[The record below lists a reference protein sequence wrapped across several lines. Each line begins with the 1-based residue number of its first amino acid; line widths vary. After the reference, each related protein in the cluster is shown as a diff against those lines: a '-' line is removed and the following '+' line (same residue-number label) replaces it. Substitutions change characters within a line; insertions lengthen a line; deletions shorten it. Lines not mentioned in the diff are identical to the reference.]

1 VAANPTFRLR
11 DRPPRAARATL
22 LVTNGR
28 RIGYQPAAR
37 PLGMERCPNC
47 GEAFVFP
54 VGLNEH
60 RERCTGSAGDV
71 ADGPYDDDTCPMCG
85 TDYGERGYPQH
96 LAACDGPGTNRA

>member
-1 VAANPTFRLR
+1 
-11 DRPPRAARATL
+11 
-22 LVTNGR
+22 
-28 RIGYQPAAR
+28 
-37 PLGMERCPNC
+37 MERCPNC

-85 TDYGERGYPQH
+85 TDYGEKGYLQH
-96 LAACDGPGTNRA
+96 FASCDGAGVDEGSSVVCSQGVAVPAVR